1 MTPPKSLRD
10 SFDSLEQADF
20 DDGIPANVAPP
31 FDLVIQQGLF
41 SEEDLGEVTGPP
53 NKTHWKVSNNNI
65 NIYEHPYTTSRHHAS
80 CLGCLQEF
88 THWRRFLL

>member
-1 MTPPKSLRD
+1 MTPPKSLHG
-10 SFDSLEQADF
+10 SLDSLKQADF
-20 DDGIPANVAPP
+20 DGGIGANVAPP

-53 NKTHWKVSNNNI
+53 DKGHWKVSNNKI
-65 NIYEHPYTTSRHHAS
+65 NIREHSYGTSRHHAS